1 LTSGDGERLFDLY
14 RRLGRSERDALLAFA
29 EFLLQRSGAATGT
42 ATEAGTASDAETRTA
57 GGEKPLARVPTEPVP
72 IERPAKESVV
82 AAIKR
87 LRRTYPMLER
97 NAMLNEV
104 YVLMNQHMLEG
115 RPAQEVIGELEEAF
129 ERRYREWLADGVA

>member
-1 LTSGDGERLFDLY
+1 MSAEGERLADLY
-14 RRLGRSERDALLAFA
+14 RRLGPSERASLLAFA

-42 ATEAGTASDAETRTA
+42 GTETGTATDAETRTA
-57 GGEKPLARVPTEPVP
+57 GGAEAVARVSAEPVP

-104 YVLMNQHMLEG
+104 YVLMNRHMLEG
-115 RPAQEVIGELEEAF
+115 RPAQEVIDELEQAF
-129 ERRYREWLADGVA
+129 ERRYREWLADGAA